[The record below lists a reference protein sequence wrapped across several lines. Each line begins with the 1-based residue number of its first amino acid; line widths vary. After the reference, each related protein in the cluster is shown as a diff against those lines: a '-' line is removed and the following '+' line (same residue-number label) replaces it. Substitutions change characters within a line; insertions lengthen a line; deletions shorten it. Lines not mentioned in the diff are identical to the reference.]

1 MKRILVVGLFVSSF
15 VLVSTA
21 ATRELEK
28 GPPAKVSKKADKHLF
43 QIYVVPPKASNNYKP
58 GDVTIYLKREYPDY
72 MYVPLKHKIE
82 KDGRLHV
89 QIAIS
94 PEKESTYTI
103 NVLDEQADGEILL
116 LYSNALAEIGKQ
128 KP

>member
-1 MKRILVVGLFVSSF
+1 MKRV
-15 VLVSTA
+15 VLVWMLAMSLVCVA
-21 ATRELEK
+21 SAETRLLK
-28 GPPAKVSKKADKHLF
+28 SGPPAKVEKSVDKHLF
-43 QIYVVPPKASNNYKP
+43 QIYVTPPKATKQYSP
-58 GDVTIYLKREYPDY
+58 GEITICLKREYPDY
-72 MYVPLKHKIE
+72 MYVPLKHAQG

-103 NVLDEQADGEILL
+103 NVIDLQPDGETLL
-116 LYSNALAEIGKQ
+116 LFSKELKNIENS